1 MELVVL
7 STDFQIDDAPRVLEQ
22 ARPVLKLPPDAKL
35 RVENVSKTTRGTR
48 IEFSYMHTVALDDG
62 DLSVVAGVRVDVS
75 AHGELRFNS
84 RGTLISY
91 HVEPADPR
99 QLRAMS
105 DHLSKL
111 VANGQVYVAKPG
123 ERIDPEQLR
132 QQGKAWYVEQDAQG
146 NKHLKRAWIS

>member
-1 MELVVL
+1 MELVL
-7 STDFQIDDAPRVLEQ
+7 PSDFQKDDAPRVLEQ
-22 ARPVLKLPPDAKL
+22 ARPVLKLPPDANV
-35 RVENVSKTTRGTR
+35 RVESVTQTARTTR
-48 IEFSYMHTVALDDG
+48 IEFSYTHSVKLDDDQSAVSG
-62 DLSVVAGVRVDVS
+62 IRVDVN
-75 AHGELRFNS
+75 AHGALKFNA
-84 RGTLISY
+84 RGILISY

-111 VANGQVYVAKPG
+111 VANGQVYVAKRG

-132 QQGKAWYVEQDAQG
+132 RQGKAWYVQEDAQG